1 LARKERFL
9 FQKFTILS
17 STFDVEPDVVFDI
30 IEYNSLLFINE
41 SNAIVEISFDGTN
54 VHGEL
59 NSTLGIKSLLVNY
72 SNINKIWFRLVA
84 GVSATILIQNDA
96 SIYNFAQSTGGGGS
110 GDGYTST
117 DPFDFPFPENGTASG
132 FNDGSNMQSA
142 RVFDA
147 NTGVG
152 NEYVIGSMLRAS
164 ASGGSVETGTSSNPL
179 RVDPTGT
186 TKQPIQLFDSNNTPV
201 KATLS
206 QELKVAQL
214 YTFADLTSK
223 YELDSRYWDIKTSTG
238 GAATHE
244 AAESAIKVE
253 VTSASGSTS
262 EIRTN
267 TYYKYQSSYTQLVDM
282 SIINSDTGQVNQVRE
297 WGYFDDQDGLFFR
310 LSGTTFSIVERS
322 STSGAPV
329 ETTYNQSAWNIDPL
343 NGSGPSGITLDLS
356 KGNIFQIELQWF
368 GVGTTRYSV
377 DGVLVH
383 EVKHANTLTAPY
395 MKTATLPI
403 QVRVTNTAASS
414 AGSVKL
420 ICARVAA
427 QGQQQEPFEWI
438 HAIDS
443 SVPKLVGLTEIPV
456 LSIRPKATFNG
467 VTNRMLILPKLL
479 SASTEGYKISFK
491 LIYGAT
497 LTGSSWNSVNSK
509 SGVEYDE
516 SATSYSGGELIYHG
530 FIPEDSG
537 HQDIDISKF
546 FNIQGRI
553 IRTAGFSGTGTNV
566 ADTLTVVAVNEAV
579 GRTNV
584 EADLTWS
591 EIR

>member
-1 LARKERFL
+1 MARKERFL

-30 IEYNSLLFINE
+30 IEYDSLLFINE
-41 SNAIVEISFDGTN
+41 SNAIVEISFDGTS

-96 SIYNFAQSTGGGGS
+96 SIYNFTQSAGGGGGS
-110 GDGYTST
+110 DGYTST
-117 DPFDFPFPENGTASG
+117 DPFGFPFPENGTASG

-152 NEYVIGSMLRAS
+152 NEYVIGSILRAS

-238 GAATHE
+238 GTATHE

-253 VTSASGSTS
+253 VTNASGSTS

-267 TYYKYQSSYTQLVDM
+267 TYYKYQSSYTQLIDM

-322 STSGAPV
+322 STSGVPV
-329 ETTYNQSAWNIDPL
+329 ETTYNQSTWNIDPL

-383 EVKHANTLTAPY
+383 EVNHANTLTAPY

-530 FIPEDSG
+530 LIPEDSG